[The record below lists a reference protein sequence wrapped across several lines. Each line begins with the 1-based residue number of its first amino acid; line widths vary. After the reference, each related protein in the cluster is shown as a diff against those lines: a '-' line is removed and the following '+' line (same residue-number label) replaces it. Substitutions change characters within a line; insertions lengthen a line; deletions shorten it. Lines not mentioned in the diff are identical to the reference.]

1 MTKLCIG
8 ALSMYTSAYQFG
20 LHVAT
25 FSLRRGGER
34 DGKTQRGKDA
44 ECVCL
49 CRSGEGVRQ
58 GRCQHKSFLNAKR
71 PQTDANPQ

>member
-34 DGKTQRGKDA
+34 DGKTEEKMQSV
-44 ECVCL
+44 CVCV
-49 CRSGEGVRQ
+49 EA
-58 GRCQHKSFLNAKR
+58 GRE
-71 PQTDANPQ
+71 